1 MEEQFVP
8 YEIAKELKSL
18 GFDEECF
25 GFFYNEQDFEIAISK
40 VVDQICKDF
49 NLIKRPLWQQ
59 AIDFL
64 REHYNYN
71 ITYNVLEHSFDIAY
85 VFKGGPSKSK
95 FKILSKSSDFYIARE
110 RAILTALSRITL
122 NT

>member
-1 MEEQFVP
+1 MEKQFVT

-40 VVDQICKDF
+40 AVDKICKDF

-71 ITYNVLEHSFDIAY
+71 ITYNVLEHSFDI
-85 VFKGGPSKSK
+85 VC
-95 FKILSKSSDFYIARE
+95 I
-110 RAILTALSRITL
+110 
-122 NT
+122 